1 MPSSSR
7 LAAEAQTVTNL
18 VLSGLTQDSASVG
31 GLETYKERSNYTV
44 SRNSVGGGRVA
55 FALLFET

>member
-31 GLETYKERSNYTV
+31 GLETYKERSNYIM